1 MSKQK
6 KQAKVFGT
14 LVISL
19 IGWFAVT
26 LTIAHWW
33 AMATATESAMGPTEF
48 LLHEIVRNAPHYVYF
63 LVVGSIYAIIL
74 DKRASVQWALLTAA
88 LVMCIYALMSRWTF
102 YDRITYLEVGELL
115 VLYALPIA
123 FAGGGAL
130 VAHAIAARKGLY
142 DNAET

>member
-1 MSKQK
+1 
-6 KQAKVFGT
+6 
-14 LVISL
+14 
-19 IGWFAVT
+19 
-26 LTIAHWW
+26 
-33 AMATATESAMGPTEF
+33 MATATESAMGPTEF